1 MERHFEI
8 KIEELKRRLVI
19 MGGHVEKALAEVS
32 LALTNRDA
40 SRFPH
45 VHVIEEEINHEQ
57 ISVDNASLELL
68 AKLAPV
74 AKDLRFI
81 VSVLKIN
88 TDLERMGDQCVNIA
102 HNGRELLQSSPIN
115 AFSDLPKMCEKVR
128 KMVKESLDSFVRGDS
143 AMAHKVILMDD
154 EIDKLKN
161 SAFDL
166 MSDFIKANPEQVKPA
181 LNIILIAR
189 NLERL
194 ADHATNIAED
204 VIYAYT
210 GKDIRHYAAKQTSS

>member
-32 LALTNRDA
+32 IALTNREA
-40 SRFPH
+40 SRFPQ
-45 VHVIEEEINHEQ
+45 VHVIEEEINLEQ
-57 ISVDNASLELL
+57 IAVDNASLELL

-102 HNGRELLQSSPIN
+102 HNGRELLQNTPIN

-143 AMAHKVILMDD
+143 ALAHKVILMDD

-161 SAFDL
+161 AAFDI
-166 MSDFIKANPEQVKPA
+166 MSDFIKTNPMQVKPA

-210 GKDIRHYAAKQTSS
+210 GKDIRHYATKTTT